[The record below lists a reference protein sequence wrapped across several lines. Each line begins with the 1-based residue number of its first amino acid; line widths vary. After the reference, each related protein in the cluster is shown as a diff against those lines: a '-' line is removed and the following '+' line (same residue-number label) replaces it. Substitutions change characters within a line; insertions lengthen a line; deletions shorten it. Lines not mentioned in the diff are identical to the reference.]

1 MSEENIKSAL
11 QYAVDLAEG
20 QKVIYE
26 QQHGKSFYDAS
37 KASLKELYPIPYAS
51 SLEVNSLTGL
61 VDYLKADADFTYK
74 PMILHV
80 ESPTLVKVLSPL
92 NEDRKRE
99 CLVYAK
105 AILDHFPYS
114 RFMDSESF
122 IINIMSLFD
131 RTEDAEV
138 IRACA
143 SSLRI
148 EGGADIKD
156 DGTSQVVAVK
166 QGATVQQAKVPSP
179 AILRPYRTFLEVEQ
193 PESPFIFR
201 VNDRADCALFDADGG
216 LWKYEA
222 MNNIKEYLTTK
233 LQEEIENDL
242 IKIIA

>member
-11 QYAVDLAEG
+11 QYAVNLAEG
-20 QKVIYE
+20 QKVIHE
-26 QQHGKSFYDAS
+26 QPNGKTFYDAN
-37 KASLKELYPIPYAS
+37 KASLKELYPIPYAN

-61 VDYLKADADFTYK
+61 VDYLKSRPDCLFS
-74 PMILHV
+74 PLILHV
-80 ESPTLVKVLSPL
+80 ESPILVKVLSPL

-105 AILDHFPYS
+105 AILDNFPFS

-131 RTEDAEV
+131 RTDDAEA

-179 AILRPYRTFLEVEQ
+179 AILRPYRTFLEIEQ

-222 MNNIKEYLTTK
+222 MNNIKEYLATALK
-233 LQEEIENDL
+233 EEIEDGL

>member
-11 QYAVDLAEG
+11 QYAVNLAEG
-20 QKVIYE
+20 QKVIHE
-26 QQHGKSFYDAS
+26 QPNGKTFYDEN
-37 KASLKELYPIPYAS
+37 KASLKELYLIPYAN

-61 VDYLKADADFTYK
+61 VDYLKSHPDYLFS
-74 PMILHV
+74 PLILHV
-80 ESPTLVKVLSPL
+80 ESPILVKVLSPL

-105 AILDHFPYS
+105 AILDNFPFS

-131 RTEDAEV
+131 RTDDAEA

-222 MNNIKEYLTTK
+222 MNNIKEYLATA
-233 LQEEIENDL
+233 LQEEIEDGF

>member
-11 QYAVDLAEG
+11 QYAVNLAEG
-20 QKVIYE
+20 QKVIHE
-26 QQHGKSFYDAS
+26 QPNGKTFYDAN
-37 KASLKELYPIPYAS
+37 KASLKELYPIPYAN

-61 VDYLKADADFTYK
+61 VDYLKSRPDYLFS
-74 PMILHV
+74 PLILHV
-80 ESPTLVKVLSPL
+80 ESPILVKVLSPL

-105 AILDHFPYS
+105 AILDNFPFS

-131 RTEDAEV
+131 RTDDAEA

-222 MNNIKEYLTTK
+222 MNNIKEYLATALK
-233 LQEEIENDL
+233 EEIEDGF
-242 IKIIA
+242 IKMIA